1 MYHNVFHIGKVAL
14 DSVVYALR
22 DLMSCD
28 QRDVSL
34 DGDLEIHIY
43 LVAELPRVQ
52 QVDVL
57 HDVEDI
63 PGKVGDMVH
72 KVKNFKVYPN
82 ASVTFSY
89 RLF

>member
-1 MYHNVFHIGKVAL
+1 M
-14 DSVVYALR
+14 R
-22 DLMSCD
+22 
-28 QRDVSL
+28 RW
-34 DGDLEIHIY
+34 
-43 LVAELPRVQ
+43 
-52 QVDVL
+52 
-57 HDVEDI
+57 DI